1 MLGGGEEIRPIISA
15 KIALLVIVAAGIL
28 TCSGQ
33 STQEPQVPTPDI
45 PPSEWVK
52 LENWVR
58 DGNND
63 TPNFHVDSV
72 LWRVVWEANTDP
84 IGRGDFTVHV
94 YNIDGTFYKFL
105 FDSTLYDDSTMEG
118 PLTGTLGVRGSGDF
132 FLRVSTTRSYKIGV
146 EEARW

>member
-1 MLGGGEEIRPIISA
+1 M
-15 KIALLVIVAAGIL
+15 
-28 TCSGQ
+28 
-33 STQEPQVPTPDI
+33 
-45 PPSEWVK
+45 
-52 LENWVR
+52 R

-84 IGRGDFTVHV
+84 IGRGDFTLHV